1 MIGIPIGFTKAGTR
15 VTTSEI
21 TDVEGWTLSKG
32 QKFIVLEMSVSRP
45 EGCGMPVNIAI
56 DNGFNDDAMFPV
68 TSISENDFNS
78 LTKKG

>member
-21 TDVEGWTLSKG
+21 TDVEGFTLPKG
-32 QKFIVLEMSVSRP
+32 ATFFVLEMSVPRP
-45 EGCGMPVNIAI
+45 EGCGMPVNIAV
-56 DNGFNDDAMFPV
+56 DNGTYDDTRYPV
-68 TSISENDFNS
+68 TSSSENDFDN